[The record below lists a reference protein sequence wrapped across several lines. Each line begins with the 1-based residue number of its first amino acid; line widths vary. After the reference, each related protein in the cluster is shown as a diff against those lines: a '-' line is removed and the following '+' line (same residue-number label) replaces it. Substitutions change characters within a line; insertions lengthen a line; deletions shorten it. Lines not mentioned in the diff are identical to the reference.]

1 MSALPGAG
9 ADFDRIAIMLRRLFC
24 IATLSVFAFGA
35 DKPGLDG
42 FDSFADQALKDFKVA
57 GFAIAVVQD
66 GKVIYSKGYGYRD
79 LKNQKPVTT
88 KTIFA
93 IGSSTKS
100 FTVTSLAAL
109 VDQGKLDWDKP
120 VREYLPDF
128 RLMDQFASERM
139 TPRDLVTHRSGLP
152 RHDLMWYDSPL
163 TREQIF
169 SRLRYLEPS
178 KDFRTTFQYQN
189 LMFMTAGY
197 LAAHVSGMTW
207 EDHVRKAVLNPLEMH
222 STNFSVNDSLK
233 VSDYSLPYSV
243 SKENIKEIPFQNI
256 DTIGPAGSI
265 NSNVEDMA
273 KYVMMHL
280 NKGKGVI
287 SERNEVQMT
296 SPQMSISGPGNDKEL
311 GASSYGMGFFLTT
324 YRGHYLVH
332 HGGNIDGF
340 SALVTFMPQD
350 HIGMVILTNQNGSSL
365 PSTVSYNVYDRLL
378 GLDQVDWTKRVKD
391 QQSRARTSEEDAKKK
406 GYTAQKP
413 GTHPSHDLADYAGEY
428 EHPGYG
434 VIQVTYAN
442 SGLRFKFHKLGGPMT
457 HFHYDVFEFPRD
469 EADPENKMKAEF
481 HSNLQGDIDFVSL
494 PLESTVKDIV
504 FTRRGDA
511 RMHEKTFLQPLTGTF
526 ARGPA
531 NVVVALKNDNA
542 LTITMPGQGTLDL
555 EPLRGTKFNIKGLT
569 GYEVE
574 FIGDDLV
581 FYQPNGTFSAT
592 RKK

>member
-1 MSALPGAG
+1 
-9 ADFDRIAIMLRRLFC
+9 MLRRIFC
-24 IATLSVFAFGA
+24 FSIFAVLALGA
-35 DKPGLDG
+35 DNSRLDG
-42 FDSFADQALKDFKVA
+42 FDSFADQALKDWKCA

-66 GKVIYSKGYGYRD
+66 GKVIYSKGFGYRD
-79 LKNQKPVTT
+79 VKNQKPVTT
-88 KTIFA
+88 KTLFA

-100 FTVTSLAAL
+100 FTVMSLAAL

-128 RLMDQFASERM
+128 RLMDQFATERM

-152 RHDLMWYDSPL
+152 RHDLMWYDSPF
-163 TREQIF
+163 TREEIF

-189 LMFMTAGY
+189 LMFMTAGL
-197 LAAHVSGMTW
+197 LAAHISGMPW
-207 EDHVRKAVLNPLEMH
+207 EEHVRKVVLNPLGMT
-222 STNFSVNDSLK
+222 STNFSVSDMQK
-233 VSDYSLPYSV
+233 APDYSLPYSV
-243 SKENIKEIPFQNI
+243 SKESIKEIPFQNI

-273 KYVMMHL
+273 KYVLMHL
-280 NKGKGVI
+280 AKGKGVI
-287 SERNEVQMT
+287 SERNETQMT

-311 GASSYGMGFFLTT
+311 GASSYGMGFFITT

-350 HIGMVILTNQNGSSL
+350 NFGMVILTNQNGSSV
-365 PSTVSYNVYDRLL
+365 PTVVSYNVYDRML
-378 GLDQVDWTKRVKD
+378 GLDQIDWTKRFKD
-391 QQSRARTSEEDAKKK
+391 QQARARSSEEDAKKK

-428 EHPGYG
+428 EHPAYG
-434 VIQVTYAN
+434 VAQVTYGN
-442 SGLRFKFHKLGGPMT
+442 GGLRFKFHKLGGPMT
-457 HFHYDVFEFPRD
+457 HFHYDVFEFPR
-469 EADPENKMKAEF
+469 EESEPESKMKAEF
-481 HSNLQGDIDFVSL
+481 HTNLQGEIDFLSL
-494 PLESTVKDIV
+494 PLETSVKEIV
-504 FTRRGDA
+504 FTRRGEA
-511 RMHEKTFLQPLTGTF
+511 RMREKTFLQPLTGTF
-526 ARGPA
+526 TRGAA
-531 NVVVALKNDNA
+531 NIVVAMKNDNA
-542 LTITMPGQGTLDL
+542 LTVTIPGQGTLDL
-555 EPLRGTKFNIKGLT
+555 EPIRATKFTIKGLT

-574 FIGDDLV
+574 FLGDDLV